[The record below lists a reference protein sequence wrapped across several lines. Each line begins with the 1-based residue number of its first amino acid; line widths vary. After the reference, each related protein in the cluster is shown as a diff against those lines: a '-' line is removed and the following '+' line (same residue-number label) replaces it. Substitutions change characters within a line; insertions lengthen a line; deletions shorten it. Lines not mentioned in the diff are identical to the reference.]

1 MQIIEILPELD
12 IGGVER
18 HVIDLSNEL
27 AARGHDVIVISAGG
41 ALTGTDSGGCCA
53 GDAADVTERRSHAHQ

>member
-1 MQIIEILPELD
+1 MTIIEILPELD

-27 AARGHDVIVISAGG
+27 AARGHDVTVISPH
-41 ALTGTDSGGCCA
+41 
-53 GDAADVTERRSHAHQ
+53 RHARA